1 MNEKRFSFVSMSGL
15 RALMCAVLVAV
26 GLAACSDK
34 DDNPVINP
42 QDVAKEIVG
51 QWIMINDV
59 PADADINLEDF
70 EIDDDFPVALLDDHK
85 EVAYL
90 RFNESG
96 EGMFIYF
103 NVDKTNVPFGSE
115 DDEDMQMS
123 VLFDYTVQPDGTIKV
138 FNMTDVDGTEDNED
152 LTFRYDNGS
161 LIADDGETQFT
172 LHRVSDDEAAQMET
186 WLEFFGRK
194 GAADWNI
201 NTSDM
206 RFGVQR
212 TLVPALTVDNW
223 QDHEDIFIYVQNGG
237 DQDIYDA
244 KTGNQVFGFE
254 HHKLPWS
261 RGANESPNLPESI
274 WKEVWND
281 GVKEGNP
288 WRLAMMQ
295 IGENSTK
302 NGNFLAFYNKYTGV
316 LRFFFYVHEGIT
328 SNGSTHWWGL
338 QMNDL
343 LASRSV
349 FRYGVP
355 LDRNITNA
363 ASKAALNQPDFMGQ
377 LVTPWVANNFNG
389 ASLPLQAGW
398 WAYDLDL
405 SLYRGTEATIST
417 IGDRDNALLMN
428 LFAKENMQAQLSSLF
443 EGTIDGTID
452 LEATYANSENGKS
465 GGIGEIVGKVKDIG
479 MGLKDIFDAAM
490 KDDVGGSLK
499 GLVALGKKGAIMAGL
514 MEEEKEV
521 DPNQL
526 TGMKG
531 TINMTMKGKMDTKG
545 MLSTERG
552 INGFAG
558 MVLKRDNFFYD
569 NIPTF
574 GEGVWNL
581 ETPPVVYFTNAY
593 VDWRYDYKWW
603 QDGPNSSSGGIGFV
617 YYTDKKSPFGGQSVT
632 KRHTHEA
639 TQYSES
645 NEPFRGHVAYFDPS
659 SIKIKLN
666 PNLFTPEEIAS
677 AKVSAVCG
685 VRKGMAHGSHESY
698 RQAQKLRGSEFS
710 INGNVEY
717 PNRAFG
723 EAPFDGLSG
732 ADDKMGLSTGVK
744 FAVDTYKGRQ
754 FGLFGRGDSDYLI
767 EPQSIHGNAGSDC
780 MPAYEITVT
789 VTVMH
794 NGKPIIYS
802 RNYLPEYKE
811 ININNIP
818 TKSDLESRRPAEY
831 DAAIYSQQAKHI
843 NDIRNWT
850 RRTFIPNRGQR
861 LGFGTEFMGIATG
874 YEWDSPAGG
883 WPNLIDGDTNSEWI
897 SRVECKDDGSIYDGG
912 SFTESKSVAT
922 GAKVWYCEFQT
933 RYPVSPKSWTL
944 WNAVY
949 GNISERNPSH
959 CALYGKKKSNDGWVM
974 LDNEHPS
981 AYLPTTHGG
990 KTFGFNQQQP
1000 KDMQYFRFEVFGH
1013 YGDPVL
1019 GLSELIFNYDD

>member
-34 DDNPVINP
+34 DDNPVVDP
-42 QDVAKEIVG
+42 QLVEQIYG
-51 QWIMINDV
+51 QWILINDV
-59 PADADINLEDF
+59 PADTDINLEDF

-90 RFNESG
+90 RFSEDG

-103 NVDKTNVPFGSE
+103 NVDKTNVPIGSE

-138 FNMTDVDGTEDNED
+138 FNMTDVEGTEDNED

-206 RFGVQR
+206 RFGAQR

-244 KTGNQVFGFE
+244 ETGNQVFGFE

-363 ASKAALNQPDFMGQ
+363 ASKVALNQPDFMGQ

-405 SLYRGTEATIST
+405 SLYRGSEATIST

-443 EGTIDGTID
+443 EGTIDGNID

-558 MVLKRDNFFYD
+558 MVLKRDNFLYD

-645 NEPFRGHVAYFDPS
+645 NEAFRGHVAYFDPS

-698 RQAQKLRGSEFS
+698 RQAQKLRGSEFG

-732 ADDKMGLSTGVK
+732 ADDKMGLGTGVK
-744 FAVDTYKGRQ
+744 FAVETYKGRQ
-754 FGLFGRGDSDYLI
+754 FGVFGRGDSDYLI

-811 ININNIP
+811 ININNLP

-861 LGFGTEFMGIATG
+861 LGFGTEFIIATG

-912 SFTESKSVAT
+912 SFTEGKSVAT

-949 GNISERNPSH
+949 GDISARNPSH
-959 CALYGKKKSNDGWVM
+959 CALYGKKNSKDGWVM

-1000 KDMQYFRFEVFGH
+1000 KDMQYFRFEVFGN

>member
-34 DDNPVINP
+34 DDNPVVNP
-42 QDVAKEIVG
+42 QLVEQIQG
-51 QWIMINDV
+51 QWIMINDI
-59 PADADINLEDF
+59 PADADFNLEDF

-90 RFNESG
+90 RFSEDG

-103 NVDKTNVPFGSE
+103 KVDKTNVPIDSE

-138 FNMTDVDGTEDNED
+138 FNMTDVDGTEANED

-161 LIADDGETQFT
+161 LIADDGEEQFA
-172 LHRVSDDEAAQMET
+172 LHRPSDDEAAQMET

-244 KTGNQVFGFE
+244 VTGNQVFGFE

-443 EGTIDGTID
+443 EGTIDGNID

-558 MVLKRDNFFYD
+558 MVLKRDNFLYD

-593 VDWRYDYKWW
+593 VDWRYYYKWW
-603 QDGPNSSSGGIGFV
+603 QDGPNSSDGGIGFV

-632 KRHTHEA
+632 KTHTHEG

-698 RQAQKLRGSEFS
+698 RQAQKLRGSEFG

-732 ADDKMGLSTGVK
+732 ADDNMGLGTGVK

-754 FGLFGRGDSDYLI
+754 FGVFGRGDSDYLI

-850 RRTFIPNRGQR
+850 RRTFIPDKGQR
-861 LGFGTEFMGIATG
+861 LGFGTEFIIATG

-897 SRVECKDDGSIYDGG
+897 SRVECKDDGSIYDWDT
-912 SFTESKSVAT
+912 FTEGKSVANE
-922 GAKVWYCEFQT
+922 AKVWYCEFQT

-949 GNISERNPSH
+949 GDISARNPSH
-959 CALYGKKKSNDGWVM
+959 CALYGKKKSKDGWLM

-1000 KDMQYFRFEVFGH
+1000 KDMQYFRFEVFGN

>member
-1 MNEKRFSFVSMSGL
+1 MNEKRFSFVSMSGF
-15 RALMCAVLVAV
+15 RALMCAMLVAV

-443 EGTIDGTID
+443 EGTIDGNID

-558 MVLKRDNFFYD
+558 MVLKRDNFLYD

-593 VDWRYDYKWW
+593 VDWRYNYKWW
-603 QDGPNSSSGGIGFV
+603 QDSPNSSSGGIGFV

-632 KRHTHEA
+632 KTHTHEA

-861 LGFGTEFMGIATG
+861 LGFGTEIMGIATG

-897 SRVECKDDGSIYDGG
+897 SRVECKDDASLSDGP
-912 SFTESKSVAT
+912 SYTEVSVAT

-933 RYPVSPKSWTL
+933 RYPVSPTSWTL

-949 GNISERNPSH
+949 GDISARNPSH
-959 CALYGKKKSNDGWVM
+959 CALYGKKKSKDGWLM

-1000 KDMQYFRFEVFGH
+1000 KDMQYFRFEVFGN

>member
-34 DDNPVINP
+34 DDNPVVDP
-42 QDVAKEIVG
+42 QLVEQIQG
-51 QWIMINDV
+51 QWILINDV
-59 PADADINLEDF
+59 PADTDINLEDF
-70 EIDDDFPVALLDDHK
+70 EIDDDFPIGLFDDHK
-85 EVAYL
+85 EVV
-90 RFNESG
+90 
-96 EGMFIYF
+96 
-103 NVDKTNVPFGSE
+103 NVIL
-115 DDEDMQMS
+115 DDEGNGLIFYFPVDNTGMPFTDEDLRLAMA
-123 VLFDYTVQPDGTIKV
+123 FDYTVLADGSISITSKAPV
-138 FNMTDVDGTEDNED
+138 EGFEENENFR
-152 LTFRYDNGS
+152 FRYESGS
-161 LIADDGETQFT
+161 LIADDGENQFT
-172 LHRVSDDEAAQMET
+172 LHRITDEEMEQLKIWREALGLT
-186 WLEFFGRK
+186 G
-194 GAADWNI
+194 GTGGGSDWNI

-206 RFGVQR
+206 RFGAQR

-405 SLYRGTEATIST
+405 SLYRGIEATIST

-789 VTVMH
+789 ITVMH

>member
-34 DDNPVINP
+34 DDNPVVNP

-51 QWIMINDV
+51 QWIMINDI
-59 PADADINLEDF
+59 PADADFNLEDF
-70 EIDDDFPVALLDDHK
+70 EIDDDFPVALLDVHK

-90 RFNESG
+90 SFSEDG

-103 NVDKTNVPFGSE
+103 NVDKTNVPIGSE

-138 FNMTDVDGTEDNED
+138 FNMTDVDGKEDNED
-152 LTFRYDNGS
+152 LTFRYDNRS

-244 KTGNQVFGFE
+244 VTGNQVFGFE

-405 SLYRGTEATIST
+405 SLYRGTESTIST

-443 EGTIDGTID
+443 EGTIDGNID

-521 DPNQL
+521 DPKQL

-531 TINMTMKGKMDTKG
+531 SINMTMKGKMDTKG

-558 MVLKRDNFFYD
+558 MVLKRDNFLYD

-593 VDWRYDYKWW
+593 VDWRYYYKWW
-603 QDGPNSSSGGIGFV
+603 QNGPDSSDGGIGFV

-850 RRTFIPNRGQR
+850 RRTFIPNMGQR
-861 LGFGTEFMGIATG
+861 LGFGTEFIIATG
-874 YEWDSPAGG
+874 YEWDNPSGG

-897 SRVECKDDGSIYDGG
+897 SRVECKDDASLFEGG
-912 SFTESKSVAT
+912 SFTEGKSVAT

-949 GNISERNPSH
+949 GAISARNPSH
-959 CALYGKKKSNDGWVM
+959 CALYGKKKSKDGWVM

-1000 KDMQYFRFEVFGH
+1000 KDMQYFRFEVFGN

>member
-34 DDNPVINP
+34 DDNPVVNP
-42 QDVAKEIVG
+42 QLVEQIQG
-51 QWIMINDV
+51 QWIMINDI
-59 PADADINLEDF
+59 PADADFNLEDF

-90 RFNESG
+90 RFSEDG

-103 NVDKTNVPFGSE
+103 KVDKTNVPIDSE

-138 FNMTDVDGTEDNED
+138 FNMTDVDGTEANED

-161 LIADDGETQFT
+161 LIADDGEEQFA
-172 LHRVSDDEAAQMET
+172 LHRPSDDEAAQMET

-244 KTGNQVFGFE
+244 VTGNQVFGFE

-443 EGTIDGTID
+443 EGTIDGNID

-558 MVLKRDNFFYD
+558 MVLKRDNFLYD

-593 VDWRYDYKWW
+593 VDWRYYYKWW
-603 QDGPNSSSGGIGFV
+603 QDGPNSSDGGIGFV

-632 KRHTHEA
+632 KTHTHEG

-698 RQAQKLRGSEFS
+698 RQAQKLRGSEFG

-732 ADDKMGLSTGVK
+732 ADDNMGLGTGVK

-754 FGLFGRGDSDYLI
+754 FGVFGRGDSDYLI

-850 RRTFIPNRGQR
+850 RRTFIPDKGQR
-861 LGFGTEFMGIATG
+861 LGFGTEFIIATG

-897 SRVECKDDGSIYDGG
+897 SRVECKADGSIYDWDT
-912 SFTESKSVAT
+912 FTEGKSVANE
-922 GAKVWYCEFQT
+922 AKVWYCEFQT

-949 GNISERNPSH
+949 GDISARNPSH
-959 CALYGKKKSNDGWVM
+959 CALYGKKKSKDGWLM

-1000 KDMQYFRFEVFGH
+1000 KDMQYFRFEVFGN

>member
-15 RALMCAVLVAV
+15 RALMCAMLVAV

-34 DDNPVINP
+34 DDNPVVNP

-51 QWIMINDV
+51 QWIMINDI
-59 PADADINLEDF
+59 PADADFNLEDF

-201 NTSDM
+201 NTEDM
-206 RFGVQR
+206 LFGAQR
-212 TLVPALTVDNW
+212 TRVPALTVDNW

-244 KTGNQVFGFE
+244 ETGNQVFGFE

-443 EGTIDGTID
+443 EGTIDGNID

-465 GGIGEIVGKVKDIG
+465 GGIGEIVGKVKDVG

-521 DPNQL
+521 DPKQL

-558 MVLKRDNFFYD
+558 MVLKRDNFIYD

-593 VDWRYDYKWW
+593 VDWRYYYKWW
-603 QDGPNSSSGGIGFV
+603 QDGPNSSDGGIGFV

-632 KRHTHEA
+632 KTHTHEA
-639 TQYSES
+639 PQYSES

-811 ININNIP
+811 ININNLP

-850 RRTFIPNRGQR
+850 RRTFIPNKGQR
-861 LGFGTEFMGIATG
+861 LGFGTEFIIATG
-874 YEWDSPAGG
+874 YEWDSPSGG

-897 SRVECKDDGSIYDGG
+897 SRVECKDDVSIYDGG
-912 SFTESKSVAT
+912 SFTEGVSVAT

-949 GNISERNPSH
+949 GDISARNPSH
-959 CALYGKKKSNDGWVM
+959 CALYGKKKSKDGWVM

-981 AYLPTTHGG
+981 VYLPTTHGG

>member
-1 MNEKRFSFVSMSGL
+1 MNEKRFSFVSMSGF

-26 GLAACSDK
+26 GLAACTIH
-34 DDNPVINP
+34 DDNPVVNP

-51 QWIMINDV
+51 QWIMINDI
-59 PADADINLEDF
+59 PADADFNLEDF

-90 RFNESG
+90 RFSEDG

-244 KTGNQVFGFE
+244 VTGNQVFGFE

-443 EGTIDGTID
+443 EGTIDGNID

-558 MVLKRDNFFYD
+558 MVLKRDNFLYD

-593 VDWRYDYKWW
+593 VDWRYVYKWW
-603 QDGPNSSSGGIGFV
+603 ENGDFFDGGIGFV
-617 YYTDKKSPFGGQSVT
+617 TYTDKKSPFGGQSVT
-632 KRHTHEA
+632 RDYTL
-639 TQYSES
+639 QSES

-698 RQAQKLRGSEFS
+698 RQAQKLRGSEFG

-732 ADDKMGLSTGVK
+732 ADDKMGLGTGVK

-811 ININNIP
+811 ININNLP

-861 LGFGTEFMGIATG
+861 LGFGTEFIIATG

-897 SRVECKDDGSIYDGG
+897 SRVECKDDGSIYDWDP
-912 SFTESKSVAT
+912 FTEGVSVAT

-949 GNISERNPSH
+949 GAISARNPSH
-959 CALYGKKKSNDGWVM
+959 CALYGKKKSKDGWTM
-974 LDNEHPS
+974 LDNEYPS

-1000 KDMQYFRFEVFGH
+1000 KDMQYFRFEVFGN

>member
-1 MNEKRFSFVSMSGL
+1 MNEKRFSFVSMSGF

-26 GLAACSDK
+26 GLAACTIH
-34 DDNPVINP
+34 DDNPVVNP

-51 QWIMINDV
+51 QWIMINDI
-59 PADADINLEDF
+59 PADADFNLEDF

-90 RFNESG
+90 RFSEDG

-244 KTGNQVFGFE
+244 VTGNQVFGFE

-443 EGTIDGTID
+443 EGTIDGNID

-558 MVLKRDNFFYD
+558 MVLKRDNFLYD

-593 VDWRYDYKWW
+593 VDWRYVYKWW
-603 QDGPNSSSGGIGFV
+603 ENGDFFDGGIGFV
-617 YYTDKKSPFGGQSVT
+617 TYTDKKSPFGGQSVT
-632 KRHTHEA
+632 RDYTL
-639 TQYSES
+639 QSES

-811 ININNIP
+811 ININNLP

-861 LGFGTEFMGIATG
+861 LGFGTEFIIATG

-897 SRVECKDDGSIYDGG
+897 SRVECKDDGSIYDWDP
-912 SFTESKSVAT
+912 FTEGVSVAT

-944 WNAVY
+944 WNAVN

-959 CALYGKKKSNDGWVM
+959 CALYGKKKSKDGWLM
-974 LDNEHPS
+974 LDNEYPS

-1000 KDMQYFRFEVFGH
+1000 KDMQYFRFEVFGN

>member
-34 DDNPVINP
+34 DDNPVVNP

-51 QWIMINDV
+51 QWIMINDI
-59 PADADINLEDF
+59 PADADFNLEDF

-90 RFNESG
+90 RFSEDG

-103 NVDKTNVPFGSE
+103 NVDKTNVPIGSE

-138 FNMTDVDGTEDNED
+138 FNMTDVDGKEDNED
-152 LTFRYDNGS
+152 LTFRYDNRS

-244 KTGNQVFGFE
+244 VTGNQVFGFE

-443 EGTIDGTID
+443 EGTIDGNID

-558 MVLKRDNFFYD
+558 MVLKRDNFLYD

-593 VDWRYDYKWW
+593 VDWRYYYKWW
-603 QDGPNSSSGGIGFV
+603 QNGPDSSDGGIGFV

-811 ININNIP
+811 ININNLP

-861 LGFGTEFMGIATG
+861 LGFGTEFIIATG
-874 YEWDSPAGG
+874 YEWDNPSGG

-897 SRVECKDDGSIYDGG
+897 SRVECKDDASLFEGG
-912 SFTESKSVAT
+912 SFTEGKSVAT

-949 GNISERNPSH
+949 GAISARNPSH
-959 CALYGKKKSNDGWVM
+959 CALYGKKKSKDGWVM

-1000 KDMQYFRFEVFGH
+1000 KDMQYFRFEVFGN

>member
-1 MNEKRFSFVSMSGL
+1 MMNEKRFSFVSMSGL

-34 DDNPVINP
+34 DDNPVVNP

-51 QWIMINDV
+51 QWIMINDI
-59 PADADINLEDF
+59 PADADFNLEDF
-70 EIDDDFPVALLDDHK
+70 EIDDDFPVALLDVHK

-90 RFNESG
+90 SFSEDG

-103 NVDKTNVPFGSE
+103 NVDKTNVPIGSE

-138 FNMTDVDGTEDNED
+138 FNMTDVDGKEDNED
-152 LTFRYDNGS
+152 LTFRYDNRS

-244 KTGNQVFGFE
+244 VTGNQVFGFE

-405 SLYRGTEATIST
+405 SLYRGTESTIST

-443 EGTIDGTID
+443 EGTIDGNID

-521 DPNQL
+521 DPKQL

-531 TINMTMKGKMDTKG
+531 SINMTMKGKMDTKG

-558 MVLKRDNFFYD
+558 MVLKRDNFLYD

-593 VDWRYDYKWW
+593 VDWRYYYKWW
-603 QDGPNSSSGGIGFV
+603 QDGPDSSDGGIGFV

-850 RRTFIPNRGQR
+850 RRTFIPNMGQR
-861 LGFGTEFMGIATG
+861 LGFGTEFIIATG
-874 YEWDSPAGG
+874 YEWDNPSGG

-897 SRVECKDDGSIYDGG
+897 SRVECKDDASLFEGG
-912 SFTESKSVAT
+912 SFTEGKSVAT

-949 GNISERNPSH
+949 GAISARNPSH
-959 CALYGKKKSNDGWVM
+959 CALYGKKKSKDGWVM

-1000 KDMQYFRFEVFGH
+1000 KDMQYFRFEVFGN

>member
-1 MNEKRFSFVSMSGL
+1 MNEKRFSFVSMSVL

-34 DDNPVINP
+34 DDNPVVNP
-42 QDVAKEIVG
+42 QLVEQIQG
-51 QWIMINDV
+51 QWIMINDI
-59 PADADINLEDF
+59 PADADFNLEDF

-90 RFNESG
+90 RFSEDG

-103 NVDKTNVPFGSE
+103 NVDKTNVPIGSE

-206 RFGVQR
+206 RFGAQR

-244 KTGNQVFGFE
+244 ETGNQVFGFE

-338 QMNDL
+338 QMNEL

-443 EGTIDGTID
+443 EGTIDGNID

-521 DPNQL
+521 DPKQL

-531 TINMTMKGKMDTKG
+531 TINMTMKGKMDTRG

-552 INGFAG
+552 ISGFAG
-558 MVLKRDNFFYD
+558 MVLKRDNFIYD

-593 VDWRYDYKWW
+593 VDWRYNYKWW
-603 QDGPNSSSGGIGFV
+603 KENPDAEGGIGFV

-632 KRHTHEA
+632 KTNTHEA

-698 RQAQKLRGSEFS
+698 RQAQKLKGSDFAV
-710 INGNVEY
+710 NGNVEY

-744 FAVDTYKGRQ
+744 FAVESYKGRQ

-767 EPQSIHGNAGSDC
+767 EPQSIHGNAGNDC

-850 RRTFIPNRGQR
+850 RRTFIPIKGQR
-861 LGFGTEFMGIATG
+861 LGYGTEFIIATG
-874 YEWDSPAGG
+874 YKWDNPSGG

-897 SRVECKDDGSIYDGG
+897 SRVECKDDVSIYDWDT
-912 SFTESKSVAT
+912 FTEGKSVANE
-922 GAKVWYCEFQT
+922 AKVWYCEFQT

-959 CALYGKKKSNDGWVM
+959 CALFGKKKSKDGWVM

>member
-1 MNEKRFSFVSMSGL
+1 MNEKRFSFVSMSGF

-26 GLAACSDK
+26 GLAACTIH
-34 DDNPVINP
+34 DDNPVVNP

-51 QWIMINDV
+51 QWIMINDI
-59 PADADINLEDF
+59 PADADFNLEDF

-90 RFNESG
+90 RFSEDG
-96 EGMFIYF
+96 EGGFIYF

-115 DDEDMQMS
+115 DDEDMQMY

-201 NTSDM
+201 NTEDM

-244 KTGNQVFGFE
+244 VTGNQVFGFE

-443 EGTIDGTID
+443 EGTIDGNID

-558 MVLKRDNFFYD
+558 MVLKRDNFLYD

-593 VDWRYDYKWW
+593 VDWRYNYKWW
-603 QDGPNSSSGGIGFV
+603 QDGPNSSDGGIGFV

-632 KRHTHEA
+632 KTHTHEG

-698 RQAQKLRGSEFS
+698 RQAQKLRGSEFG

-732 ADDKMGLSTGVK
+732 TDDKMGLGTGVK
-744 FAVDTYKGRQ
+744 FAVDNYKGRQ

-811 ININNIP
+811 ININNLP

-850 RRTFIPNRGQR
+850 RRTFIPNKGQR
-861 LGFGTEFMGIATG
+861 LGFGTEIMGIATG

-897 SRVECKDDGSIYDGG
+897 SRVECKDDASLSDGP
-912 SFTESKSVAT
+912 SYTEVSVAT

-949 GNISERNPSH
+949 GDISARNPSH
-959 CALYGKKKSNDGWVM
+959 CALYGKKKSKDGWLM

-1000 KDMQYFRFEVFGH
+1000 KDMQYFRFEVFGN

>member
-1 MNEKRFSFVSMSGL
+1 MSGF

-34 DDNPVINP
+34 DDNPVVNP

-51 QWIMINDV
+51 QWIMINDI
-59 PADADINLEDF
+59 PADADFNLEDF

-90 RFNESG
+90 RFSEDG

-244 KTGNQVFGFE
+244 VTGNQVFGFE

-443 EGTIDGTID
+443 EGTIDGNID

-558 MVLKRDNFFYD
+558 MVLKRDNFLYD

-593 VDWRYDYKWW
+593 VDWRYVYKWW
-603 QDGPNSSSGGIGFV
+603 ENGDFFDGGIGFV
-617 YYTDKKSPFGGQSVT
+617 TYTDKKSPFGGQSVT
-632 KRHTHEA
+632 RDYTL
-639 TQYSES
+639 QSES

-698 RQAQKLRGSEFS
+698 RQAQKLRGSEFG

-732 ADDKMGLSTGVK
+732 ADDKMGLGTGVK

-811 ININNIP
+811 ININNLP

-861 LGFGTEFMGIATG
+861 LGFGTEFIIATG

-897 SRVECKDDGSIYDGG
+897 SRVECKDDGSIYDWDP
-912 SFTESKSVAT
+912 FTEGVSVAT

-944 WNAVY
+944 WNAVN

-959 CALYGKKKSNDGWVM
+959 CALYGKKKSKDGWLM
-974 LDNEHPS
+974 LDNEYPS

-1000 KDMQYFRFEVFGH
+1000 KDMQYFRFEVFGN

>member
-1 MNEKRFSFVSMSGL
+1 MNEKRFPFVSMSGL

-34 DDNPVINP
+34 DDNPVVDP
-42 QDVAKEIVG
+42 QLVEQIQG
-51 QWIMINDV
+51 QWILINDV
-59 PADADINLEDF
+59 PADTDINLEDF
-70 EIDDDFPVALLDDHK
+70 EIDDDFPIGLFDDHK
-85 EVAYL
+85 EVV
-90 RFNESG
+90 
-96 EGMFIYF
+96 
-103 NVDKTNVPFGSE
+103 NVIL
-115 DDEDMQMS
+115 DDEGNGLIFYFPVDNTGMPFTDEDLRLAMA
-123 VLFDYTVQPDGTIKV
+123 FDYTVLADGSISITSKAPV
-138 FNMTDVDGTEDNED
+138 EGFEENENFR
-152 LTFRYDNGS
+152 FRYESGS
-161 LIADDGETQFT
+161 LIADDGENQFT
-172 LHRVSDDEAAQMET
+172 LHRITDEEMEQLKIWREALGLT
-186 WLEFFGRK
+186 G
-194 GAADWNI
+194 GTGGGSDWNI

-206 RFGVQR
+206 RFGAQR

-443 EGTIDGTID
+443 EGTIDGTIN

-744 FAVDTYKGRQ
+744 FDVETYKGRQ

-811 ININNIP
+811 ININNLP

-861 LGFGTEFMGIATG
+861 LGFGTEFIIATG
-874 YEWDSPAGG
+874 YEWDNPAGG

-897 SRVECKDDGSIYDGG
+897 SRVECKDDASIFDGG
-912 SFTESKSVAT
+912 SSTEGKSVAT

-949 GNISERNPSH
+949 GAISARNPSH
-959 CALYGKKKSNDGWVM
+959 CALYGKKKKNDGWLM

-1000 KDMQYFRFEVFGH
+1000 KDMQYFRFEVFGN

>member
-1 MNEKRFSFVSMSGL
+1 MMNEKRFSFVSMSGF

-26 GLAACSDK
+26 GLAACTIH
-34 DDNPVINP
+34 DDNPVVNP

-51 QWIMINDV
+51 QWIMINDI
-59 PADADINLEDF
+59 PADADFNLEDF

-90 RFNESG
+90 RFSEDG

-244 KTGNQVFGFE
+244 VTGNQVFGFE

-443 EGTIDGTID
+443 EGTIDGNID

-465 GGIGEIVGKVKDIG
+465 GGIGEIVGKVKDVG

-521 DPNQL
+521 DPKQL

-531 TINMTMKGKMDTKG
+531 SINMTMKGKMDTKG

-558 MVLKRDNFFYD
+558 MVLKRDNFLYD

-593 VDWRYDYKWW
+593 VDWRYVYKWW
-603 QDGPNSSSGGIGFV
+603 ENGDFFDGGIGFV
-617 YYTDKKSPFGGQSVT
+617 TYTDKKSPFGGQSVT
-632 KRHTHEA
+632 RDYTL
-639 TQYSES
+639 QSES

-698 RQAQKLRGSEFS
+698 RQAQKLRGSEFG

-811 ININNIP
+811 ININNLP

-861 LGFGTEFMGIATG
+861 LGFGTEFIIATG

-897 SRVECKDDGSIYDGG
+897 SRVECKDDGSIYDWDP
-912 SFTESKSVAT
+912 FTEGVSVAT

-944 WNAVY
+944 WNAVN

-959 CALYGKKKSNDGWVM
+959 CALYGKKKSKDGWLM
-974 LDNEHPS
+974 LDNEYPS

-1000 KDMQYFRFEVFGH
+1000 KDMQYFRFEVFGN

>member
-34 DDNPVINP
+34 DDNPVVNP

-51 QWIMINDV
+51 QWIMINDI
-59 PADADINLEDF
+59 PADADFNLEDF
-70 EIDDDFPVALLDDHK
+70 EIDDDFPVALLDVHK

-90 RFNESG
+90 SFSEDG

-103 NVDKTNVPFGSE
+103 NVDKTNVPIGSE

-138 FNMTDVDGTEDNED
+138 FNMTDVDGKEDNED
-152 LTFRYDNGS
+152 LTFRYDNRS

-244 KTGNQVFGFE
+244 VTGNQVFGFE

-443 EGTIDGTID
+443 EGTIDGNND

-521 DPNQL
+521 DPKQL

-531 TINMTMKGKMDTKG
+531 SINMTMKGKMDTKG

-558 MVLKRDNFFYD
+558 MVLKRDNFLYD

-593 VDWRYDYKWW
+593 VDWRYYYKWW
-603 QDGPNSSSGGIGFV
+603 QNGPDSSDGGIGFV

-698 RQAQKLRGSEFS
+698 RQAQKLRGSEFG

-811 ININNIP
+811 ININNLP

-861 LGFGTEFMGIATG
+861 LGFGTEFIIATG
-874 YEWDSPAGG
+874 YEWDNPAGG

-897 SRVECKDDGSIYDGG
+897 SRVECKDDASLFDGG
-912 SFTESKSVAT
+912 SFTEGVSVAT

-949 GNISERNPSH
+949 GAISARNPSH
-959 CALYGKKKSNDGWVM
+959 CALYGKKKSKDGWVM

-1000 KDMQYFRFEVFGH
+1000 KDMQYFRFEVFGN

>member
-51 QWIMINDV
+51 QWIMTNDI
-59 PADADINLEDF
+59 PADADFNLEDF

-96 EGMFIYF
+96 EGMFIYLI
-103 NVDKTNVPFGSE
+103 VDKTNVPIGSE

-138 FNMTDVDGTEDNED
+138 FNMTDVEGNEDNED

-201 NTSDM
+201 NTEDM
-206 RFGVQR
+206 LFGAQR

-244 KTGNQVFGFE
+244 ETGNQVFGFE

-405 SLYRGTEATIST
+405 SLYRGSEATIST

-443 EGTIDGTID
+443 EGTIDGNID

-521 DPNQL
+521 DPKQL

-552 INGFAG
+552 ISGFAG
-558 MVLKRDNFFYD
+558 MVLKRDNFIYD

-574 GEGVWNL
+574 GEGVWNI

-593 VDWRYDYKWW
+593 VDWRYEYKWW
-603 QDGPNSSSGGIGFV
+603 QDSPNSSSGGIGFV

-639 TQYSES
+639 TQRSES
-645 NEPFRGHVAYFDPS
+645 NEAFRGHVAYFDPS

-685 VRKGMAHGSHESY
+685 VRKGMAHGSHEAY
-698 RQAQKLRGSEFS
+698 RQAQKLRGSEFG

-732 ADDKMGLSTGVK
+732 ADDKMGLGTGVK

-811 ININNIP
+811 ININNLP

-861 LGFGTEFMGIATG
+861 LGFGTEFIIATG
-874 YEWDSPAGG
+874 YEWDNPAGG
-883 WPNLIDGDTNSEWI
+883 WPNLIDGDTNTEWI
-897 SRVECKDDGSIYDGG
+897 SRTQCKDDGSIYDT
-912 SFTESKSVAT
+912 STSTEGKSVAT
-922 GAKVWYCEFQT
+922 DAKVWYCEFQT

-944 WNAVY
+944 WNAVN

-959 CALYGKKKSNDGWVM
+959 CALYGKKKSNDSWVM

-981 AYLPTTHGG
+981 VYLPVTHGS
-990 KTFGFNQQQP
+990 KTFGFNRQQP
-1000 KDMQYFRFEVFGH
+1000 KDMQYFRFEVFGN
-1013 YGDPVL
+1013 YDDPVL
-1019 GLSELIFNYDD
+1019 GLSELIFNYAD

>member
-1 MNEKRFSFVSMSGL
+1 MNEKRFSFVSMSGF

-26 GLAACSDK
+26 GLAACTIH
-34 DDNPVINP
+34 DDNPVVNP

-51 QWIMINDV
+51 QWIMINDI
-59 PADADINLEDF
+59 PADADFNLEDF

-90 RFNESG
+90 RFSEDG

-244 KTGNQVFGFE
+244 VTGNQVFGFE

-443 EGTIDGTID
+443 EGTIDGNID

-558 MVLKRDNFFYD
+558 MVLKRDNFLYD

-593 VDWRYDYKWW
+593 VDWRYVYKWW
-603 QDGPNSSSGGIGFV
+603 ENGDFFDGGIGFV
-617 YYTDKKSPFGGQSVT
+617 TYTDKKSPFGGQSVT
-632 KRHTHEA
+632 RDYTL
-639 TQYSES
+639 QSES

-698 RQAQKLRGSEFS
+698 RQAQKLRGSEFG

-811 ININNIP
+811 ININNLP

-850 RRTFIPNRGQR
+850 RRTFIPNKGQR
-861 LGFGTEFMGIATG
+861 LGFGTEFIIATG

-897 SRVECKDDGSIYDGG
+897 SRVECKDDGSIYDWDP
-912 SFTESKSVAT
+912 FTEGVSVAT

-944 WNAVY
+944 WNAVN

-959 CALYGKKKSNDGWVM
+959 CALYGKKKSKDGWLM
-974 LDNEHPS
+974 LDNEYPS

-1000 KDMQYFRFEVFGH
+1000 KDMQYFRFEVFGN

>member
-1 MNEKRFSFVSMSGL
+1 MMNEKRFSFVSMSGL

-34 DDNPVINP
+34 DDNPVVNP
-42 QDVAKEIVG
+42 QLVEQIQG
-51 QWIMINDV
+51 QWILINDFWGEDD
-59 PADADINLEDF
+59 DAYFESEDF
-70 EIDDDFPVALLDDHK
+70 EGIDP
-85 EVAYL
+85 
-90 RFNESG
+90 S
-96 EGMFIYF
+96 I
-103 NVDKTNVPFGSE
+103 
-115 DDEDMQMS
+115 
-123 VLFDYTVQPDGTIKV
+123 FDYHREVVYVNLQKSGKGSFIFFIVDQNNEPVGKEGDDLQMYMDFDYAIQSDGSIKV
-138 FNMTDVDGTEDNED
+138 LNVTDIDGFEDNEEFR
-152 LTFRYDNGS
+152 FRYDNGS
-161 LIADDGETQFT
+161 LIADDGEEQFA
-172 LHRVSDDEAAQMET
+172 LHRPRQPEAAQ
-186 WLEFFGRK
+186 LEYWMQFLGY

-201 NTSDM
+201 NTEDM
-206 RFGVQR
+206 LFGAQR
-212 TLVPALTVDNW
+212 TRVPALTVDNW

-244 KTGNQVFGFE
+244 ETGNQVFGFE

-398 WAYDLDL
+398 WAFDLDL

-479 MGLKDIFDAAM
+479 MGLKEIFDAAM

-521 DPNQL
+521 DPKQL

-531 TINMTMKGKMDTKG
+531 SINMTMKGKMDTKG

-558 MVLKRDNFFYD
+558 MVLKRDNFLYD

-593 VDWRYDYKWW
+593 VDWRYEYKMWGSNN
-603 QDGPNSSSGGIGFV
+603 DIGFV
-617 YYTDKKSPFGGQSVT
+617 TYTDHKSPFGGQIVIGRSGG
-632 KRHTHEA
+632 A
-639 TQYSES
+639 NAQYSES
-645 NEPFRGHVAYFDPS
+645 NEAFRGHVAYFDPS

-698 RQAQKLRGSEFS
+698 RQAQKLRGSEFG

-811 ININNIP
+811 ININNLP

-850 RRTFIPNRGQR
+850 RRTFIPNKGQR
-861 LGFGTEFMGIATG
+861 LGFGTEFIIATG
-874 YEWDSPAGG
+874 YEWDNPAGG

-897 SRVECKDDGSIYDGG
+897 SRVECKDDGSIYDWDT
-912 SFTESKSVAT
+912 STESKSVAT

-949 GNISERNPSH
+949 GAISARNPSH
-959 CALYGKKKSNDGWVM
+959 CALYGKKKKNDGWVM

-1000 KDMQYFRFEVFGH
+1000 KDMQYFRFEVFGN

>member
-34 DDNPVINP
+34 DDNPVVNP

-51 QWIMINDV
+51 QWIMINDI
-59 PADADINLEDF
+59 PADADFNLEDF
-70 EIDDDFPVALLDDHK
+70 EIDDDFPVALLDVHK

-90 RFNESG
+90 SFSEDG

-103 NVDKTNVPFGSE
+103 NVDKTNVPIGSE

-138 FNMTDVDGTEDNED
+138 FNMTDVDGKEDNED
-152 LTFRYDNGS
+152 LTFRYDNRS

-244 KTGNQVFGFE
+244 VTGNQVFGFE

-405 SLYRGTEATIST
+405 SLYRGTESTIST

-443 EGTIDGTID
+443 EGTIDGNID

-521 DPNQL
+521 DPKQL

-531 TINMTMKGKMDTKG
+531 SINMTMKGKMDTKG

-558 MVLKRDNFFYD
+558 MVLKRDNFLYD

-593 VDWRYDYKWW
+593 VDWRYNYKWW
-603 QDGPNSSSGGIGFV
+603 QNGDFFDGGIGFV

-632 KRHTHEA
+632 RDYTL
-639 TQYSES
+639 QSES

-698 RQAQKLRGSEFS
+698 RQAQKLRGSEFG

-850 RRTFIPNRGQR
+850 RRTFIPNMGQR
-861 LGFGTEFMGIATG
+861 LGFGTEFIIATG
-874 YEWDSPAGG
+874 YEWDNPSGG

-897 SRVECKDDGSIYDGG
+897 SRVECKDDASLFEGG
-912 SFTESKSVAT
+912 SFTEGKSVAT

-949 GNISERNPSH
+949 GAISARNPSH
-959 CALYGKKKSNDGWVM
+959 CALYGKKKSKDGWVM

-1000 KDMQYFRFEVFGH
+1000 KDMQYFRFEVFGN

>member
-34 DDNPVINP
+34 DDNPVVNP

-51 QWIMINDV
+51 QWIMINDI
-59 PADADINLEDF
+59 PADADFNLEDF

-90 RFNESG
+90 RFSEDG

-103 NVDKTNVPFGSE
+103 NVDKTNVPIGSE

-138 FNMTDVDGTEDNED
+138 FNMTDVDGKEDNED
-152 LTFRYDNGS
+152 LTFRYDNRS

-244 KTGNQVFGFE
+244 VTGNQVFGFE

-443 EGTIDGTID
+443 EGTIDGNID

-521 DPNQL
+521 DPKQL

-531 TINMTMKGKMDTKG
+531 SINMTMKGKMDTKG

-558 MVLKRDNFFYD
+558 MVLKRDNFLYD

-593 VDWRYDYKWW
+593 VDWRYYYKWW
-603 QDGPNSSSGGIGFV
+603 QNGPDSSDGGIGFV

-732 ADDKMGLSTGVK
+732 ADDKMGLGTGVK

-811 ININNIP
+811 ININNLP

-850 RRTFIPNRGQR
+850 RRTFIPNKGQR
-861 LGFGTEFMGIATG
+861 LGFGTEFIIATG
-874 YEWDSPAGG
+874 YEWDNPSGG

-897 SRVECKDDGSIYDGG
+897 SRVECKDDVSIYDWDVW
-912 SFTESKSVAT
+912 TESKSVAND
-922 GAKVWYCEFQT
+922 AKVWYCEFQT

-949 GNISERNPSH
+949 GAISARNPSH
-959 CALYGKKKSNDGWVM
+959 CALYGKKKSKDGWLM

-1000 KDMQYFRFEVFGH
+1000 KDMQYFRFEVFGN

>member
-34 DDNPVINP
+34 DDNPVVNP

-51 QWIMINDV
+51 QWIMINDI
-59 PADADINLEDF
+59 PADADFNLEDF
-70 EIDDDFPVALLDDHK
+70 EIDDDFPVALLDVHK

-90 RFNESG
+90 SFSEDG

-103 NVDKTNVPFGSE
+103 NVDKTNVPIGSE

-138 FNMTDVDGTEDNED
+138 FNMTDVDGKEDNED
-152 LTFRYDNGS
+152 LTFRYDNRS

-206 RFGVQR
+206 LFGAQR
-212 TLVPALTVDNW
+212 TRVPALTVDNW

-244 KTGNQVFGFE
+244 ETGNQVFGFE

-443 EGTIDGTID
+443 EGTIDGNID

-521 DPNQL
+521 DPKQL

-531 TINMTMKGKMDTKG
+531 SINMTMKGKMDTKG

-558 MVLKRDNFFYD
+558 MVLKRDNFLYD

-593 VDWRYDYKWW
+593 VDWRYYYKWW
-603 QDGPNSSSGGIGFV
+603 QNGPDSSDGGIGFV
-617 YYTDKKSPFGGQSVT
+617 YYTDHKSPFGGQSVT
-632 KRHTHEA
+632 KTHTHEA

-645 NEPFRGHVAYFDPS
+645 NEAFRGHVAYFDPS

-744 FAVDTYKGRQ
+744 FAVETYKGRQ

-789 VTVMH
+789 VTVIH

-811 ININNIP
+811 ININNLP

-850 RRTFIPNRGQR
+850 RRTFIPNKGQR
-861 LGFGTEFMGIATG
+861 LGFGTEFIIATG
-874 YEWDSPAGG
+874 YEWDNPSGG

-897 SRVECKDDGSIYDGG
+897 SRVECKDDASLFEGG
-912 SFTESKSVAT
+912 SFTEGKSVAT

-949 GNISERNPSH
+949 GAISARNPSH
-959 CALYGKKKSNDGWVM
+959 CALYGKKKSKDGWLM
-974 LDNEHPS
+974 LDNEYPS

-1000 KDMQYFRFEVFGH
+1000 KDMQYFRFEVFGN

>member
-34 DDNPVINP
+34 DDNPVVNP
-42 QDVAKEIVG
+42 QLVEQIQG
-51 QWIMINDV
+51 QWIMINDI
-59 PADADINLEDF
+59 PADADFNLEDF
-70 EIDDDFPVALLDDHK
+70 EIDDDFPVALLDVHK

-90 RFNESG
+90 SFSEDG

-103 NVDKTNVPFGSE
+103 NVDKTNVPIGSE

-138 FNMTDVDGTEDNED
+138 FNMTDVDGKEDNED
-152 LTFRYDNGS
+152 LTFRYDNRS

-244 KTGNQVFGFE
+244 VTGNQVFGFE

-443 EGTIDGTID
+443 EGTIDGNID

-521 DPNQL
+521 DPKQL

-531 TINMTMKGKMDTKG
+531 SINMTMKGKMDTKG

-558 MVLKRDNFFYD
+558 MVLKRDNFLYD

-593 VDWRYDYKWW
+593 VDWRYYYKWW
-603 QDGPNSSSGGIGFV
+603 QNGPDSSDGGIGFV

-632 KRHTHEA
+632 RDYTL
-639 TQYSES
+639 QSES

-698 RQAQKLRGSEFS
+698 RQAQKLRGSEFG

-732 ADDKMGLSTGVK
+732 ADDKMGLGTGVK

-850 RRTFIPNRGQR
+850 RRTFIPNMGQR
-861 LGFGTEFMGIATG
+861 LGFGTEVMGIATG

-897 SRVECKDDGSIYDGG
+897 SRVECKDDGSIFDGG
-912 SFTESKSVAT
+912 SSTEGKSVAT

-949 GNISERNPSH
+949 GAISARNPSH
-959 CALYGKKKSNDGWVM
+959 CALYGKKKSKDGWVM

-1000 KDMQYFRFEVFGH
+1000 KDMQYFRFEVFGN

>member
-34 DDNPVINP
+34 DDNPVVNP
-42 QDVAKEIVG
+42 QLVEQIQG
-51 QWIMINDV
+51 QWIMINDI
-59 PADADINLEDF
+59 PADADFNLEDF

-90 RFNESG
+90 RFSEDG

-103 NVDKTNVPFGSE
+103 KVDKTNVPIDSE

-138 FNMTDVDGTEDNED
+138 FNMTDVDGTEANED

-161 LIADDGETQFT
+161 LIADDGEEQFA
-172 LHRVSDDEAAQMET
+172 LHRPSDDEAAQMET

-244 KTGNQVFGFE
+244 VTGNQVFGFE

-443 EGTIDGTID
+443 EGTIDGNID

-558 MVLKRDNFFYD
+558 MVLKRDNFLYD

-593 VDWRYDYKWW
+593 VDWRYYYKWW
-603 QDGPNSSSGGIGFV
+603 QDGPNSSDGGIGFV

-632 KRHTHEA
+632 KTHTHEG

-698 RQAQKLRGSEFS
+698 RQAQKLRGSEFG

-732 ADDKMGLSTGVK
+732 ADDNMGLGTGVK

-754 FGLFGRGDSDYLI
+754 FGVFGRGDSDYLI

-811 ININNIP
+811 ININNLP

-850 RRTFIPNRGQR
+850 RRTFIPNKGQR
-861 LGFGTEFMGIATG
+861 LGFGTEFIIATG

-897 SRVECKDDGSIYDGG
+897 SRVECKDDASLFEGG
-912 SFTESKSVAT
+912 SFTEGKSVANE
-922 GAKVWYCEFQT
+922 AKVWYCEFQT

-949 GNISERNPSH
+949 GDISARNPSH
-959 CALYGKKKSNDGWVM
+959 CALYGKKKSKDGWLM

-1000 KDMQYFRFEVFGH
+1000 KDMQYFRFEVFGN

>member
-34 DDNPVINP
+34 DDNPVVNP
-42 QDVAKEIVG
+42 QLVEQIQG
-51 QWIMINDV
+51 EWILINDFWGEEDE
-59 PADADINLEDF
+59 PYFEAEDF
-70 EIDDDFPVALLDDHK
+70 DDVEGIDP
-85 EVAYL
+85 
-90 RFNESG
+90 S
-96 EGMFIYF
+96 I
-103 NVDKTNVPFGSE
+103 
-115 DDEDMQMS
+115 
-123 VLFDYTVQPDGTIKV
+123 FDYHREVVYVNLQKSGKGSFIFFIVDQNNEPVGKEGDYLQMYMDFDYAIQSDGSIKV
-138 FNMTDVDGTEDNED
+138 LNVTDIDGFEDKEEFR
-152 LTFRYDNGS
+152 FRYDNGS

-172 LHRVSDDEAAQMET
+172 LHRVSDDEAAQLDYWMPI
-186 WLEFFGRK
+186 LGY

-206 RFGVQR
+206 LFGAQR
-212 TLVPALTVDNW
+212 TRVPALTVDNW

-244 KTGNQVFGFE
+244 ETGNQVFGFE

-405 SLYRGTEATIST
+405 SLYRGSEATIST

-443 EGTIDGTID
+443 EGTIDGNID

-479 MGLKDIFDAAM
+479 MGLKDIYDAAM

-521 DPNQL
+521 DPKQL

-552 INGFAG
+552 ISGFAG
-558 MVLKRDNFFYD
+558 MVLKRDNFIYD

-574 GEGVWNL
+574 GEGVWNI

-593 VDWRYDYKWW
+593 VDWRYEYKWW
-603 QDGPNSSSGGIGFV
+603 GSSSGGIGFV
-617 YYTDKKSPFGGQSVT
+617 YYTDKKSPFGGQSIT
-632 KRHTHEA
+632 RRD
-639 TQYSES
+639 TQERSES

-685 VRKGMAHGSHESY
+685 VRKGMAHGSHEAY
-698 RQAQKLRGSEFS
+698 RQAQKLRGSEFG
-710 INGNVEY
+710 INGNVDY

-754 FGLFGRGDSDYLI
+754 FGVFGRGDSDYLI

-811 ININNIP
+811 ININNLP

-861 LGFGTEFMGIATG
+861 LGFGTEFIIATG
-874 YEWDSPAGG
+874 YEWDNPAGG

-897 SRVECKDDGSIYDGG
+897 SRTQCKDDGSIYDWDTH
-912 SFTESKSVAT
+912 TEGKSVAT
-922 GAKVWYCEFQT
+922 DAKVWYCEFQT
-933 RYPVSPKSWTL
+933 RYPVSPTSWTL
-944 WNAVY
+944 WNAVN

-959 CALYGKKKSNDGWVM
+959 CALYGKKKNSDAWTM

-990 KTFGFNQQQP
+990 KTFGFNRQQP
-1000 KDMQYFRFEVFGH
+1000 KDMQYFRFEVFGN

-1019 GLSELIFNYDD
+1019 GLSELIFNYAD

>member
-15 RALMCAVLVAV
+15 RALMCAMLVAV

-34 DDNPVINP
+34 DDNPVVNP

-51 QWIMINDV
+51 QWIMINDI
-59 PADADINLEDF
+59 PADADFNLEDF
-70 EIDDDFPVALLDDHK
+70 EIDDDFPVALLDVHK

-90 RFNESG
+90 SFSEDG

-103 NVDKTNVPFGSE
+103 NVDKTNVPIGSE

-138 FNMTDVDGTEDNED
+138 FNMTDVDGKEDNED
-152 LTFRYDNGS
+152 LTFRYDNRS

-244 KTGNQVFGFE
+244 VTGNQVFGFE

-405 SLYRGTEATIST
+405 SLYRGTESTIST

-443 EGTIDGTID
+443 EGTIDGNID

-521 DPNQL
+521 DPKQL

-531 TINMTMKGKMDTKG
+531 SINMTMKGKMDTKG

-558 MVLKRDNFFYD
+558 MVLKRDNFLYD

-593 VDWRYDYKWW
+593 VDWRYYYKWW
-603 QDGPNSSSGGIGFV
+603 QNGPDSSDGGIGFV

-850 RRTFIPNRGQR
+850 RRTFIPNMGQR
-861 LGFGTEFMGIATG
+861 LGFGTEFIIATG
-874 YEWDSPAGG
+874 YEWDNPSGG

-897 SRVECKDDGSIYDGG
+897 SRVECKDDASLFEGG
-912 SFTESKSVAT
+912 SFTEGKSVAT

-949 GNISERNPSH
+949 GAISARNPSH
-959 CALYGKKKSNDGWVM
+959 CALYGKKKSKDGWVM

-1000 KDMQYFRFEVFGH
+1000 KDMQYFRFEVFGN

-1019 GLSELIFNYDD
+1019 GLSELIFNYDH

>member
-1 MNEKRFSFVSMSGL
+1 MNEKRFSFVSMSGF

-26 GLAACSDK
+26 GLAACTIH
-34 DDNPVINP
+34 DDNPVVNP

-51 QWIMINDV
+51 QWIMINDI
-59 PADADINLEDF
+59 PADADFNLEDF

-90 RFNESG
+90 RFSEDG

-244 KTGNQVFGFE
+244 VTGNQVFGFE

-443 EGTIDGTID
+443 EGTIDGNID

-558 MVLKRDNFFYD
+558 MVLKRDNFLYD

-593 VDWRYDYKWW
+593 VDWRYVYKWW
-603 QDGPNSSSGGIGFV
+603 ENGDFFDGGIGFV
-617 YYTDKKSPFGGQSVT
+617 TYTDKKSPFGGQSVT
-632 KRHTHEA
+632 RDYTL
-639 TQYSES
+639 QSES

-698 RQAQKLRGSEFS
+698 RQAQKLRGSEFG

-732 ADDKMGLSTGVK
+732 ADDKMGLGTGVK

-811 ININNIP
+811 ININNLP

-861 LGFGTEFMGIATG
+861 LGFGTEFIIATG

-897 SRVECKDDGSIYDGG
+897 SRVECKDDGSIYDWDP
-912 SFTESKSVAT
+912 FTEGVSVAT

-944 WNAVY
+944 WNAVN

-959 CALYGKKKSNDGWVM
+959 CALYGKKKSKDGWLM
-974 LDNEHPS
+974 LDNEYPS

-1000 KDMQYFRFEVFGH
+1000 KDMQYFRFEVFGN

>member
-34 DDNPVINP
+34 DDNPVVNP
-42 QDVAKEIVG
+42 QLVEQIQG
-51 QWIMINDV
+51 QWIMINDI
-59 PADADINLEDF
+59 PADADFNLEDF

-90 RFNESG
+90 RFSEDG

-103 NVDKTNVPFGSE
+103 KVDKTNVPIDSE

-138 FNMTDVDGTEDNED
+138 FNMTDVDGTEANED

-161 LIADDGETQFT
+161 LIADDGEEQFA
-172 LHRVSDDEAAQMET
+172 LHRPSDDEAAQMET

-244 KTGNQVFGFE
+244 VTGNQVFGFE

-443 EGTIDGTID
+443 EGTIDGNID

-558 MVLKRDNFFYD
+558 MVLKRDNFLYD

-593 VDWRYDYKWW
+593 VDWRYYYKWW
-603 QDGPNSSSGGIGFV
+603 QDGPNSSDGGIGFV

-632 KRHTHEA
+632 KTHTHEG

-698 RQAQKLRGSEFS
+698 RQAQKLRGSEFG

-732 ADDKMGLSTGVK
+732 ADDNMGLGTGVK

-754 FGLFGRGDSDYLI
+754 FGVFGRGDSDYLI

-811 ININNIP
+811 ININNLP

-850 RRTFIPNRGQR
+850 RRTFIPNKGQR
-861 LGFGTEFMGIATG
+861 LGFGTEFIIATG

-897 SRVECKDDGSIYDGG
+897 SRVECKDDGSIYDWDT
-912 SFTESKSVAT
+912 FTEGKSVANE
-922 GAKVWYCEFQT
+922 AKVWYCEFQT

-949 GNISERNPSH
+949 GDISARNPSH
-959 CALYGKKKSNDGWVM
+959 CALYGKKKSKDGWLM

-1000 KDMQYFRFEVFGH
+1000 KDMQYFRFEVFGN

>member
-1 MNEKRFSFVSMSGL
+1 MNEKRFSFVSMSGF

-34 DDNPVINP
+34 DDNPVVNP

-51 QWIMINDV
+51 QWIMINDI
-59 PADADINLEDF
+59 PADADFNLEDF

-90 RFNESG
+90 RFSEDG

-138 FNMTDVDGTEDNED
+138 FNMTDVDGKEDNED
-152 LTFRYDNGS
+152 LTFRYDNRS

-244 KTGNQVFGFE
+244 VTGNQVFGFE

-443 EGTIDGTID
+443 EGTIDGNID

-521 DPNQL
+521 DPKQL

-531 TINMTMKGKMDTKG
+531 SINMTMKGKMDTKG

-558 MVLKRDNFFYD
+558 MVLKRDNFLYD

-593 VDWRYDYKWW
+593 VDWRYVYKWW
-603 QDGPNSSSGGIGFV
+603 ENGDFFDGGIGFV
-617 YYTDKKSPFGGQSVT
+617 TYTDKKSPFGGQSVT
-632 KRHTHEA
+632 RDYTL
-639 TQYSES
+639 QSES

-698 RQAQKLRGSEFS
+698 RQAQKLRGSEFG

-811 ININNIP
+811 ININNLP

-850 RRTFIPNRGQR
+850 RRTFIPNKGQR
-861 LGFGTEFMGIATG
+861 LGFGTEFIIATG

-897 SRVECKDDGSIYDGG
+897 SRVECKDDGSIYDWDP
-912 SFTESKSVAT
+912 FTEGVSVAT

-944 WNAVY
+944 WNAVN

-959 CALYGKKKSNDGWVM
+959 CALYGKKKSKDGWLM
-974 LDNEHPS
+974 LDNEYPS

-1000 KDMQYFRFEVFGH
+1000 KDMQYFRFEVFGN

>member
-34 DDNPVINP
+34 DDNPVVNP

-51 QWIMINDV
+51 QWIMINDI
-59 PADADINLEDF
+59 PADADFNLEDF
-70 EIDDDFPVALLDDHK
+70 EIDDDFPVALLDVHK

-90 RFNESG
+90 SFSEDG

-103 NVDKTNVPFGSE
+103 NVDKTNVPIGSE

-138 FNMTDVDGTEDNED
+138 FNMTDVDGKEDNED
-152 LTFRYDNGS
+152 LTFRYDNRS

-244 KTGNQVFGFE
+244 VTGNQVFGFE

-405 SLYRGTEATIST
+405 SLYRGTESTIST

-443 EGTIDGTID
+443 EGTIDGNID

-521 DPNQL
+521 DPKQL

-531 TINMTMKGKMDTKG
+531 SINMTMKGKMDTKG

-558 MVLKRDNFFYD
+558 MVLKRDNFLYD

-593 VDWRYDYKWW
+593 VDWRYYYKWW
-603 QDGPNSSSGGIGFV
+603 QNGPDSSDGGIGFV

-744 FAVDTYKGRQ
+744 FAVETYKGRQ

-811 ININNIP
+811 ININNLP

-843 NDIRNWT
+843 NDIRNWS
-850 RRTFIPNRGQR
+850 RRTFIPNKGQR
-861 LGFGTEFMGIATG
+861 LGFGTEFIIATG
-874 YEWDSPAGG
+874 YEWDNPAGG

-897 SRVECKDDGSIYDGG
+897 SRVECKDDVSIYDWDVW
-912 SFTESKSVAT
+912 TESKSVAND
-922 GAKVWYCEFQT
+922 AKVWYCEFQT

-949 GNISERNPSH
+949 GAISARNPSH
-959 CALYGKKKSNDGWVM
+959 CALYGKKKSKDGWVM

-1000 KDMQYFRFEVFGH
+1000 KDMQYFRFEVFGN

>member
-34 DDNPVINP
+34 DDNPVVDP
-42 QDVAKEIVG
+42 QLVEQIQG
-51 QWIMINDV
+51 QWILINDV
-59 PADADINLEDF
+59 PADTDINLEDF
-70 EIDDDFPVALLDDHK
+70 EIDDDFPIGLFDDHK
-85 EVAYL
+85 EVV
-90 RFNESG
+90 
-96 EGMFIYF
+96 
-103 NVDKTNVPFGSE
+103 NVIL
-115 DDEDMQMS
+115 DDEGNGLIFYFPVDNTGMPFTDEDLRLAMA
-123 VLFDYTVQPDGTIKV
+123 FDYTVLADGSISITSKAPV
-138 FNMTDVDGTEDNED
+138 EGFEENENFR
-152 LTFRYDNGS
+152 FRYESGS
-161 LIADDGETQFT
+161 LIADDGENQFT
-172 LHRVSDDEAAQMET
+172 LHRITDEEMEQLKIWREALGLT
-186 WLEFFGRK
+186 G
-194 GAADWNI
+194 GTGGGSDWNI

-206 RFGVQR
+206 RFGAQR

-443 EGTIDGTID
+443 EGTIDGTIN

-744 FAVDTYKGRQ
+744 FDVETYKGRQ

-811 ININNIP
+811 ININNLP

-861 LGFGTEFMGIATG
+861 LGFGTEFIIATG
-874 YEWDSPAGG
+874 YEWDNPAGG

-897 SRVECKDDGSIYDGG
+897 SRVECKDDASIFDGG
-912 SFTESKSVAT
+912 SSTEGKSVAT

-949 GNISERNPSH
+949 GAISARNPSH
-959 CALYGKKKSNDGWVM
+959 CALYGKKKKNDGWLM

-1000 KDMQYFRFEVFGH
+1000 KDMQYFRFEVFGN